1 MQQQFMQ
8 PIIMTVV
15 FVSIFYF
22 FIIRPQ
28 KARDKK
34 VKDMRS
40 NVKVGDNVVT
50 IGGIQGKIS
59 KIKDD
64 DITVE
69 VGADKVKLR
78 IARWAIGNVINK

>member
-15 FVSIFYF
+15 FIAIFYF

-28 KARDKK
+28 KKREKE

-40 NVKVGDNVVT
+40 NLKVGDYVVT

-59 KIKDD
+59 KIKED
-64 DITVE
+64 DITME
-69 VGADKVKLR
+69 VGSDKVKLR
-78 IARWAIGNVINK
+78 IARWAIGNVVNK